1 MSQHSLLAADKCF
14 DNDQR
19 SVNSKEIF
27 HDGAP
32 SVCLV
37 KAFESGALSLY
48 AAPIPAN
55 QSWVGSGFGVSVSR
69 IVAFTGD
76 VVCAFAIS
84 NEQ

>member
-1 MSQHSLLAADKCF
+1 MFQHSLLAADKCF

-48 AAPIPAN
+48 AAPIPAD
-55 QSWVGSGFGVSVSR
+55 QSWVGSGL
-69 IVAFTGD
+69 AFRLRELWRSQGMLL
-76 VVCAFAIS
+76 ARS
-84 NEQ
+84 P